1 MASVT
6 DLEARAGELRTEL
19 KDIDAANDGDMLSG
33 ADQERW
39 NAAAKELEA
48 VEATLK
54 QLVARK
60 QYLEEMSRSSENI
73 ESEDSGTAVYTSKR
87 RVGSRLPDDLTRF
100 EDYRTNA
107 SNLDDLNQLRQD
119 GALKLLDRKSFQSAH
134 PSVSKEE
141 AQSDIERVMK
151 KDPEIA
157 DRVIFTSSPEY
168 RREFAAY
175 CQTGAIGP
183 NLMRTSSLTTTAGGF
198 AVPVELDTSLILTN
212 AGVVNPIRNL
222 ARVRQT
228 NVNTY
233 EFINSTGIVAG
244 FGAEATEAS
253 DNAPTLQQPTVNIE
267 KAFAFVPMSIEIS
280 QDWANIQEDM
290 ALCFADAKNQ
300 LESSK
305 FLTGLGH
312 ASHEPQGLIAAGG
325 ATSIVTTGTTAVVGA
340 ADLYALRQ
348 ALSERYQPNASIVG
362 NRATFDKIRQLDTA
376 GGANLWVQLS
386 YDNPPTLLGYPAY
399 MWSKYDNTPT
409 TSGSTVLTIGD
420 FSYFKIIDR
429 AGLSVELIPHMFATA
444 NNLPSGQRGL
454 YMYWRN
460 TSQVVSPT
468 LGAYSAF
475 QSLKV
480 L

>member
-39 NAAAKELEA
+39 NSAAKELEA

-134 PSVSKEE
+134 PAVSKEE
-141 AQSDIERVMK
+141 AQSDIERLMK
-151 KDPEIA
+151 GDSEVA

-175 CQTGAIGP
+175 CQSGQIGP

-198 AVPVELDTSLILTN
+198 AVPVELDTTLILTN

-244 FGAEATEAS
+244 FGAEAAEAS

-312 ASHEPQGLIAAGG
+312 ASA
-325 ATSIVTTGTTAVVGA
+325 
-340 ADLYALRQ
+340 
-348 ALSERYQPNASIVG
+348 
-362 NRATFDKIRQLDTA
+362 
-376 GGANLWVQLS
+376 
-386 YDNPPTLLGYPAY
+386 
-399 MWSKYDNTPT
+399 
-409 TSGSTVLTIGD
+409 
-420 FSYFKIIDR
+420 
-429 AGLSVELIPHMFATA
+429 
-444 NNLPSGQRGL
+444 
-454 YMYWRN
+454 
-460 TSQVVSPT
+460 
-468 LGAYSAF
+468 
-475 QSLKV
+475 
-480 L
+480 